1 MRLVEAQKKWFSKRM
16 EVTPVVLKDVLYDT
30 FLRTFYCSHDVVYSV
45 IESMNNT
52 IQIVKG
58 IPDVSDV
65 YHVSMPTYAMNYLH
79 YCIGHAYFD
88 TTLSVLSVL
97 HEYDPIILSKR
108 GFQLFVFKD
117 RFQEHATN
125 NALIKYLDT
134 WHNNNIDYVEGT
146 YKGVYQHFHRC
157 FSDSSVIF
165 ERSFS
170 TSRYIKFDTFIYGGN
185 VDWQRSIHNSA
196 AKYPGRRLVPVST
209 DEQTYAWNRIAK
221 GVFGKYIGIKP
232 KQISESPKI
241 LFIARRG
248 TREFTPKSLSRL
260 YDTLNTEPTY
270 LESHS
275 FVEQIQMFIDADI
288 IVSAH
293 GSGLYHIT
301 WCKPGTR
308 IIEIFLSN
316 DSRKIIFE
324 SLSKMA
330 GLDYKRLQCCDVE
343 ITTDEPIAI
352 SERVYEEINGMCL

>member
-1 MRLVEAQKKWFSKRM
+1 M
-16 EVTPVVLKDVLYDT
+16 EVTPVFLKDVLYDT
-30 FLRTFYCSHDVVYSV
+30 MLRTLYCSHDIMYSV
-45 IESMNNT
+45 IESMYNT

-58 IPDVSDV
+58 VPDVSEV

-79 YCIGHAYFD
+79 SCIGHAYFD
-88 TTLSVLSVL
+88 TTLPVLSLL

-117 RFQEHATN
+117 QFQEHTTN
-125 NALIKYLDT
+125 TALIKYLDT
-134 WHNNNIDYVEGT
+134 WYNNNVDYVEGT

-157 FSDSSVIF
+157 LSDSPIIF

-185 VDWQRSIHNSA
+185 IDSQRSMHNSA

-221 GVFGKYIGIKP
+221 EVFGKYIGIKP
-232 KQISESPKI
+232 KQISERPKI
-241 LFIARRG
+241 LFIARMG
-248 TREFTPKSLSRL
+248 MREFTPKTLPSL
-260 YDTLNTEPTY
+260 YYILNTEPTY
-270 LESHS
+270 LERHS
-275 FVEQIQMFIDADI
+275 FAEQIQMFIDADI

-330 GLDYKRLQCCDVE
+330 GLDYKRVQCCDLE
-343 ITTDEPIAI
+343 ITTDEPIDI
-352 SERVYEEINGMCL
+352 PERVYDDIIRLCR